1 MPEISRF
8 YGIVV
13 RMYFDEHPPPHFHAL
28 YGEYEALININTLAI
43 ISGKLPGRA
52 LGLVME
58 WASLHQAELSELW
71 ERARRSE
78 SLGKIEPLE

>member
-1 MPEISRF
+1 
-8 YGIVV
+8 
-13 RMYFDEHPPPHFHAL
+13 MYFDEHPPPHFHAL

-58 WASLHQAELSELW
+58 WALLHQTELNALW
-71 ERARRSE
+71 ERARE
-78 SLGKIEPLE
+78 LEPLGKIPPLE